1 MKKILALVMALVLM
15 CLTFAGCGAKD
26 NDEDAKNAE
35 YLKVVEDLKKV
46 EIEIDEENEDI
57 KYIKEKGKLVVGIT
71 DFAPMDYQDAGS
83 EEWVGFD
90 ADMAKGFAAALGVDV
105 EFQLIDWGSKVMEL
119 DGKTIDCVWNG
130 MTLTDEVTAAMDCT
144 DAYLINAQVVVL
156 NKDKADQYKTAEDCK
171 ALNFAVET
179 GSAGED
185 MAKEN
190 GFNFTAVKDQATALM
205 EVKSGTSDAAI
216 IDLLMAGATIG
227 EGTAYENLTYTAK
240 LSSEKYGV
248 GFRKGSGLKDA
259 LNAYFDATLANGLL
273 EKVAVNYGVQESIA
287 E

>member
-1 MKKILALVMALVLM
+1 MKKLLALVMALVLM
-15 CLTFAGCGAKD
+15 CLAFAGCGAKD
-26 NDEDAKNAE
+26 NDEDAKNTE

-46 EIEIDEENEDI
+46 EIEIDEANEDI

-71 DFAPMDYQDAGS
+71 DFAPMDYKVAGS

-105 EFQLIDWGSKVMEL
+105 EFQLIDWNSKIMEL

-130 MTLTDEVTAAMDCT
+130 MTLTDEVKAGMDCT

-156 NKDKADQYKTAEDCK
+156 NKDKAEQYKTAEDCK

-179 GSAGED
+179 GSAGEK
-185 MAKEN
+185 MAQAN
-190 GFNFTAVKDQATALM
+190 GFKFTAVKDQATALM

-227 EGTAYENLTYTAK
+227 EGTSYENLTYTAK
-240 LSSEKYGV
+240 LSTEEYGV

-259 LNAYFDATLANGLL
+259 LNAYFDATLKNGLL

-287 E
+287 K